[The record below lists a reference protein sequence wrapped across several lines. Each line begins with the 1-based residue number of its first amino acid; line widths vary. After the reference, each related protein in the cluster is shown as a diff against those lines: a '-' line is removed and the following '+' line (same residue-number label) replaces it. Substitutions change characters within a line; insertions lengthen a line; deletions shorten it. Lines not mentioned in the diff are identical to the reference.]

1 MRYFRRNY
9 GMSEDVP
16 AVFCIRSDQV
26 GIKGDI
32 TKSEIFHEITEE
44 EYQICIMAGG
54 VVWDVDE
61 AHWILK

>member
-1 MRYFRRNY
+1 
-9 GMSEDVP
+9 MSEDVP